1 MGTVTASL
9 PFPSMPFPTVALE
22 IPQQLWVRLQHLT
35 GIPFHGIPISLHGS
49 TVHRLTHVNSL

>member
-22 IPQQLWVRLQHLT
+22 VPQQYWAWLLHLSEV
-35 GIPFHGIPISLHGS
+35 PFHDIPTSQHPSI
-49 TVHRLTHVNSL
+49 VPELTHMNSL

>member
-22 IPQQLWVRLQHLT
+22 TPQQYWVWLLHLT
-35 GIPFHGIPISLHGS
+35 GFPFHDIPMPLHPS
-49 TVHRLTHVNSL
+49 TVHKLTHMN

>member
-22 IPQQLWVRLQHLT
+22 TPQQYWVWLLHLT
-35 GIPFHGIPISLHGS
+35 GIPFHDIPMPLHPS
-49 TVHRLTHVNSL
+49 TVHKLTHMN